1 MIQHAY
7 AKIMPV
13 FSVAGEVRGELER
26 DVLRLDVEETTSG
39 LKTLRARFRGLP
51 PGGAGARQRYAY
63 LDGAILDFGKTLDVS
78 LGPSG
83 DARTVFKG
91 VISGLEASFESGAE
105 SAVTVFAED
114 ALMKLRLTRRMKS
127 YEQLSDAGI
136 AEAVAKEHSLKAE
149 ADADGPI
156 YDVVQQWNQSDLAF
170 LRERALL
177 IQAEVWVQDD
187 TLHFKSRARRSGTE
201 ITLVQGGQL
210 IAATLR
216 ADLAHQRTKVMV
228 SGYDAKERDAIEQEA
243 GEDAVQAE
251 VSGGRSG
258 PAVLER
264 ALGERVS
271 HLVRSVPLVDD
282 EARQWAQA
290 EMRRRARAFVTVSGV
305 TRGTP
310 DMVVGSRL
318 ALERVGP
325 PFSGGGYYVTRVHHS
340 YDRTPGHGLR
350 THFEA
355 ERPTVNE
362 GA

>member
-1 MIQHAY
+1 MIQQAY
-7 AKIMPV
+7 AKITPV
-13 FSVAGEVRGELER
+13 FSVAGEVRGELAR
-26 DVLRLDVEETTSG
+26 DVLRVDVEEDTAG
-39 LKTLRARFRGLP
+39 LKTLRALFRGLP
-51 PGGAGARQRYAY
+51 PGGADAKQRYAY
-63 LDGAILDFGKTLDVS
+63 LDGSLLDFGKTLDLS

-91 VISGLEASFESGAE
+91 VISGIEASFAAGTEPG
-105 SAVTVFAED
+105 VTVFAED
-114 ALMKLRLTRRMKS
+114 ALMKLRLTRRMKT

-136 AEAVAKEHSLKAE
+136 AEAIAKEHSLKPG
-149 ADADGPI
+149 ADADGPT

-170 LRERALL
+170 LRERALR

-201 ITLVQGGQL
+201 IALVQGGQL

-216 ADLAHQRTKVMV
+216 ADLAHQRTKVKV
-228 SGYDAKERDAIEQEA
+228 SGYDAKERDAIDEEA
-243 GEDAVQAE
+243 DESAVQAE
-251 VSGGRSG
+251 VSGGRTG
-258 PAVLER
+258 PAVLAR

-271 HLVRSVPLVDD
+271 HLVRSVPLQDA
-282 EARQWAQA
+282 EARDWAQA

-318 ALERVGP
+318 SLERVGP
-325 PFSGGGYYVTRVHHS
+325 SFSGGGYYVTRVHHS

-362 GA
+362 